1 MTDRTNMLGK
11 HPLPAPSRSAQK
23 RQRLTDGDA
32 DPRGT
37 PSPTFRQTSSNLQP
51 GSTST
56 TRLNAQQHPQPLLPS
71 NIRQQA
77 AHTSQLASVRLTR
90 QNADPRQPAVSVQ
103 SKGQVASSKTPPHDK
118 KKVAK
123 PTPLESK
130 PGGLS
135 WRPPP
140 PEKSSRR
147 SYSHAPSLQFNPTST
162 PVSNGGPPLRTV
174 GGGPPNAPVQ
184 KDITLDAQPFAPR
197 QFSHNPKS
205 LPSSTTASPAAFLDN
220 QSSPTKQ
227 QKALIRSVPQQEPQK
242 QQQMGRDNAT
252 TPTSSSLEVD
262 FDKSMW
268 ELMEEYEENQKQAG
282 APTISPTPPSLL
294 SPPAVSIAIPQYEA
308 EKADHLLF
316 ALDDDEVDHRAAS
329 QSPPGRLDPIDN
341 DLGISHPPHEVDN
354 REEKI
359 TQENNH
365 LDARRI
371 DTMLKAPA
379 PKDSGRRLESEKE
392 VGPGL
397 KEDERWMLLAVEQD
411 LYRRVDPFQRAHDNW
426 ALQRALQQAHA
437 EMFALLFTSSRSEY
451 FEGPMPTAVAPEVA
465 QGMPPDRMSPELFR
479 NLSASL
485 LR

>member
-1 MTDRTNMLGK
+1 MTERNKLGK

-23 RQRLTDGDA
+23 RQRLTTDGDA

-37 PSPTFRQTSSNLQP
+37 PSPTFRQTSSKQQP

-56 TRLNAQQHPQPLLPS
+56 TRFNAQQPQQPLLPS

-77 AHTSQLASVRLTR
+77 VHTSQLASVRLTR
-90 QNADPRQPAVSVQ
+90 QNADPRQPTVSVQ
-103 SKGQVASSKTPPHDK
+103 SKGPVASNKTPPHDK

-135 WRPPP
+135 RRPPP

-268 ELMEEYEENQKQAG
+268 ELMEEYEENQKQGG

-294 SPPAVSIAIPQYEA
+294 SPPAVSSAIPQYEA

-316 ALDDDEVDHRAAS
+316 AHDDDEVDHRAAP

-411 LYRRVDPFQRAHDNW
+411 LYRRVDPFQRVHDNW

-437 EMFALLFTSSRSEY
+437 ELFALLFTSSRSEY
-451 FEGPMPTAVAPEVA
+451 CEGPMPISVAPEVA
-465 QGMPPDRMSPELFR
+465 QGMPPDRMSPELLR
-479 NLSASL
+479 NLSTSL